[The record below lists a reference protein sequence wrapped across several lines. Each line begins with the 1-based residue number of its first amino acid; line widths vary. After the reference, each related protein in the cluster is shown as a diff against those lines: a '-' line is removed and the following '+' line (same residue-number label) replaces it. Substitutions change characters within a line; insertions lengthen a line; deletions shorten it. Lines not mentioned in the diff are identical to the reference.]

1 MVLTSVRVGLVAAF
15 TGSFFL
21 TAAPAA
27 QAATGTTVTPAVVHL
42 SGRGFDA
49 ASAPSTAQVRAW
61 TASPYRAVNVYFSGT
76 QRFDTT
82 QTQLGNDRTWTA
94 TVLSNGWSLIPTV
107 VDLQAPCYTGHKKK
121 MSSVA
126 STAKSQAI
134 TVASQA
140 HTDLV
145 KYGLGGTIAY
155 LDLENFDTS
164 PGRNCSTVVKT
175 FVAAYTHRLHQLGD
189 KAGVYFN
196 AHHGATTIAP
206 MYGHADAP
214 DDVWVANWNGV
225 ASAGDAS
232 IGTRWPH
239 HRIHQYYSDG
249 SNGNPLETYAGE
261 TINVDRDAIDG
272 DVVAAKSVSI
282 SGYNVS
288 APGTGLKER
297 AEPNTDLPEVSTLP
311 DGSSLDIICQAT
323 GQAIDGD
330 YVWDKLRDNRYV
342 SDLYTTTTG
351 RNWVSPSIAKCDTTG
366 PTLSV
371 TKLPAV
377 TVGPAATIR
386 WAAADQPDPAGTPP
400 GETRGISGTTVRYRF
415 ATWHAGFSSW
425 RTLTTTKATSATL
438 PLTVGYAYCVQVQ
451 TRDLSGNPSAWSPQM
466 CTVRPLDDRNLAASS
481 GWARKTGSKYY
492 KLTFTKTWAAGR
504 TLSIA
509 NTRARVIGV
518 LATTCSTC
526 GIVKV
531 YIGSYFVGRVNLQAS
546 GTHYKQLFMLEPFS
560 IRSGTVKLVTKGSH
574 LVQIDGA
581 VISRV

>member
-1 MVLTSVRVGLVAAF
+1 MVLTSVRVGLVAALS
-15 TGSFFL
+15 GALFL
-21 TAAPAA
+21 TAAPSA
-27 QAATGTTVTPAVVHL
+27 QAATGTSVTPAVVHG
-42 SGRGFDA
+42 SGLGFDA

-82 QTQLGNDRTWTA
+82 QTQLGSDPTWTA

-126 STAKSQAI
+126 GTAKSQAI
-134 TVASQA
+134 SVASQA

-155 LDLENFDTS
+155 LDLENFDTT
-164 PGRNCSTVVKT
+164 PGRNCSTVVAT
-175 FVAAYTHRLHQLGD
+175 FVAAYTHRLHVLGD

-214 DDVWVANWNGV
+214 DDVWVADWNGV
-225 ASAGDAS
+225 ASAADAS

-272 DVVAAKSVSI
+272 DVVSAKSVSI

-288 APGTGLKER
+288 APTTGLKER
-297 AEPNTDLPEVSTLP
+297 LQPNTSQPPAGTLANG
-311 DGSSLDIICQAT
+311 DALDIVCQAT

-330 YVWDKLRDNRYV
+330 YVWDRLTDGFYV

-351 RNWVSPSIAKCDTTG
+351 RNWVSPSIAKCDTTR

-371 TKLPAV
+371 TQIPAV

-386 WAAADQPDPAGTPP
+386 WTASDPSDAGTT

-415 ATWHAGFSSW
+415 ATWQAGFSSW

-451 TRDLSGNPSAWSPQM
+451 THDLSGNSSDWSSPM
-466 CTVRPLDDRNLAASS
+466 CTVRPLDDRNLSAST
-481 GWARKTGSKYY
+481 GWTRKTGSNYY
-492 KLTFTKTWAAGR
+492 KFTFTKTWGAGR

-518 LATTCSTC
+518 LATTCPTC

-531 YIGSYFVGRVNLQAS
+531 YLGSYFVGRVNLQAS
-546 GTHYKQLFMLEPFS
+546 GTHYKQLFMLKPFS